1 MGMVFDESFY
11 NLGNSNRTLLPND
24 YETLRFCTC
33 LKLQGVKG
41 KGLST
46 NVGRETKHF
55 FFKLKIKLTFSA

>member
-1 MGMVFDESFY
+1 MMGMVFDESFY

-41 KGLST
+41 RGLGT

-55 FFKLKIKLTFSA
+55 FF